1 MRQAKRPAEWYAPH
15 LPWLFRRCGLEGAK
29 RPFDNHLEGSSI
41 KRYSEV
47 AEAMTTLQ
55 YHPIEETEMPLN
67 GGIALHANHRV
78 VVLLHEQDQVIS
90 Q

>member
-1 MRQAKRPAEWYAPH
+1 MPPAFLVPSKTAGRW
-15 LPWLFRRCGLEGAK
+15 K

-55 YHPIEETEMPLN
+55 YHPIEET
-67 GGIALHANHRV
+67 GDATIRW
-78 VVLLHEQDQVIS
+78 D
-90 Q
+90 